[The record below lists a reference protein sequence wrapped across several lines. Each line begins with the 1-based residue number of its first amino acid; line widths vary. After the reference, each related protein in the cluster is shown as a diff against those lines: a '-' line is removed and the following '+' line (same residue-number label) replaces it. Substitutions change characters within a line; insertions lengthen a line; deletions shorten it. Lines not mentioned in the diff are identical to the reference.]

1 MKLDKIQKFGR
12 YLSNMV
18 QPNIAAFIAWGLIT
32 AFFIPTG
39 WFPNEKLNGLV
50 SPILTYLLPILIA
63 YSGGNMVYGHRGGVV
78 GAIMAAGVIVGS
90 NIPMFLGA
98 MITGP
103 LGAFLIKKLDGL
115 IVSKI
120 PTGFEM
126 LVNNFSAGI
135 LGMILAIIS
144 LFIIGPI
151 VEAISN
157 ALSSGVKVLVDLKLL
172 PLVSILVEPAKVFFL
187 NNAINHG
194 VFSPIGIQQVAE
206 TGKSIFFTIETN
218 PGPGLGVLLA
228 YTLFGK
234 GRSKATAPGA
244 AIIHFFGGIHE
255 IYFPYILMNPILIL
269 ALIAGGMSGVLTTLI
284 LNGGLIAVPA
294 PGSIIAILAVTPKGG
309 FLATILSIVIAAAV
323 TFLIASIFVKKSP
336 EEDLENAIEKSKANK
351 ITNTDDTEKED
362 KESKEDNDIK
372 ITEISFEDAVKKLE
386 IKKIV
391 VACDAGMGSS
401 AMGAAVLKRIAKER
415 GLENVAIL
423 NSAISNLDDSADIII
438 TQKSLTNLAKEKM
451 PNKIH
456 LSINNFMDKNFY
468 NEIVD
473 KIKENQK

>member
-18 QPNIAAFIAWGLIT
+18 QPNIGAFIAWGLIT

-39 WFPNEKLNGLV
+39 WFPNETLAKLV
-50 SPILTYLLPILIA
+50 SPMLTYLLPILIA

-78 GAIMAAGVIVGS
+78 GSIMAAGVIVGS

-103 LGAFLIKKLDGL
+103 LGAFLIKKLDE
-115 IVSKI
+115 IISPKI

-126 LVNNFSAGI
+126 LINNFSAGI

-144 LFIIGPI
+144 LYLIGPA
-151 VEAISN
+151 VEMISN
-157 ALSSGVKVLVDLKLL
+157 ALSNGVKILVDLKLL
-172 PLVSILVEPAKVFFL
+172 PLVSIIVEPAKVFFL

-194 VFSPIGIQQVAE
+194 VFSPIGIQQVTEA
-206 TGKSIFFTIETN
+206 GKSIFFTIETN

-228 YTLFGK
+228 YSIFGK
-234 GRSKATAPGA
+234 GNSKATAPGA

-255 IYFPYILMNPILIL
+255 IYFPYILMNPILII
-269 ALIAGGMSGVLTTLI
+269 ALIIGGMSGVLTTLI
-284 LNGGLIAVPA
+284 LKGGLIAVPA
-294 PGSIIAILAVTPKGG
+294 PGSIIAMLAVTPKGG
-309 FLATILSIVIAAAV
+309 FIATIGSVLISAII
-323 TFLIASIFVKKSP
+323 TFLLSSIFVKKSHS
-336 EEDLENAIEKSKANK
+336 EENLEEAIEKSKSNK
-351 ITNTDDTEKED
+351 SLNSNDTENKE
-362 KESKEDNDIK
+362 KNIISQINEMTLEEALKNNIK
-372 ITEISFEDAVKKLE
+372 IN
-386 IKKIV
+386 KIV

-401 AMGAAVLKRIAKER
+401 AMGATILKKLATEKGI
-415 GLENVAIL
+415 ENITIV

-438 TQKSLTNLAKEKM
+438 TQKSLTALAKEKM

-468 NEIVD
+468 KEVLD
-473 KIKENQK
+473 KIKESK

>member
-18 QPNIAAFIAWGLIT
+18 QPNIGAFIAWGLIT

-39 WFPNEKLNGLV
+39 WFPNEALAKLV
-50 SPILTYLLPILIA
+50 SPMLTYLLPILIA

-78 GAIMAAGVIVGS
+78 GSIMAAGVIVGS

-103 LGAFLIKKLDGL
+103 LGAFLIKKLDE
-115 IVSKI
+115 IISPKI

-126 LVNNFSAGI
+126 LINNFSAGI

-144 LFIIGPI
+144 LYLIGPA
-151 VEAISN
+151 VEMISN
-157 ALSSGVKVLVDLKLL
+157 ALSNGVKILVDLKLL
-172 PLVSILVEPAKVFFL
+172 PLVSIIVEPAKVFFL

-194 VFSPIGIQQVAE
+194 VFSPIGIQQVTEA
-206 TGKSIFFTIETN
+206 GKSIFFTIETN

-228 YTLFGK
+228 YSIFGK
-234 GRSKATAPGA
+234 GNSKATAPGA

-255 IYFPYILMNPILIL
+255 IYFPYILMNPILII
-269 ALIAGGMSGVLTTLI
+269 ALIIGGMSGVLTTLI
-284 LNGGLIAVPA
+284 LKGGLIAVPA
-294 PGSIIAILAVTPKGG
+294 PGSIIAMLAVTPKGS
-309 FLATILSIVIAAAV
+309 FIATIGSVLISAII
-323 TFLIASIFVKKSP
+323 TFLLSSIFVKKSHS
-336 EEDLENAIEKSKANK
+336 EENLEEAIEKSKSNK
-351 ITNTDDTEKED
+351 SLNSNDTKNKEKNIISQINEMTLEEAL
-362 KESKEDNDIK
+362 KNNIK
-372 ITEISFEDAVKKLE
+372 IN
-386 IKKIV
+386 KIV

-401 AMGAAVLKRIAKER
+401 AMGATILKKLATEKGI
-415 GLENVAIL
+415 ENITIV
-423 NSAISNLDDSADIII
+423 NSAISNLDNSADIII
-438 TQKSLTNLAKEKM
+438 TQKSLTALAKEKM

-468 NEIVD
+468 KEVLD
-473 KIKENQK
+473 KIKGE

>member
-18 QPNIAAFIAWGLIT
+18 QPNIGAFIAWGLIT

-39 WFPNEKLNGLV
+39 WFPNEALAKLV
-50 SPILTYLLPILIA
+50 SPMLTYLLPILIA

-78 GAIMAAGVIVGS
+78 GSIMAAGVIVGS

-103 LGAFLIKKLDGL
+103 LGAFLIKKLDE
-115 IVSKI
+115 IISPKI

-126 LVNNFSAGI
+126 LINNFSAGI

-144 LFIIGPI
+144 LYLIGPA
-151 VEAISN
+151 VGNISN
-157 ALSSGVKVLVDLKLL
+157 VLSGGVQKLVDLRLL
-172 PLVSILVEPAKVFFL
+172 PLVSIIVEPAKVFFL

-194 VFSPIGIQQVAE
+194 VFSPIGIQQVTEA
-206 TGKSIFFTIETN
+206 GKSIFFTIETN

-228 YTLFGK
+228 YSIFGK
-234 GRSKATAPGA
+234 GNSKATAPGA

-255 IYFPYILMNPILIL
+255 IYFPYILMNPILII
-269 ALIAGGMSGVLTTLI
+269 ALIIGGMSGVLTTLI
-284 LNGGLIAVPA
+284 LKGGLIAVPA
-294 PGSIIAILAVTPKGG
+294 PGSIIAMLAVTPKGG
-309 FLATILSIVIAAAV
+309 FIATIGSVLISAII
-323 TFLIASIFVKKSP
+323 TFLLSSIFVKKSHS
-336 EEDLENAIEKSKANK
+336 EENLEEAIEKSKSNK
-351 ITNTDDTEKED
+351 SLNSNDTENKE
-362 KESKEDNDIK
+362 KNIISQINEMTLEEALKNNIK
-372 ITEISFEDAVKKLE
+372 IN
-386 IKKIV
+386 KIV

-401 AMGAAVLKRIAKER
+401 AMGATILKKLATEKGI
-415 GLENVAIL
+415 ENITIV

-438 TQKSLTNLAKEKM
+438 TQKSLTALAKEKM

-468 NEIVD
+468 KEVLD
-473 KIKENQK
+473 KIKGE

>member
-1 MKLDKIQKFGR
+1 MKLDKVQKFGR

-18 QPNIAAFIAWGLIT
+18 QPNISAFIAWGLIT

-39 WFPNEKLNGLV
+39 WFPNETLNGLV

-78 GAIMAAGVIVGS
+78 GSIMAAGVIVGS

-103 LGAFLIKKLDGL
+103 LGAFLIKKVDEV
-115 IVSKI
+115 ITPKI

-144 LFIIGPI
+144 LFIIGPV
-151 VEAISN
+151 VEAISS
-157 ALSSGVKVLVDLKLL
+157 ALSSGVQVLVDLKLL
-172 PLVSILVEPAKVFFL
+172 PLVSILVEPAKVLFL

-194 VFSPIGIQQVAE
+194 VFSPIGIQQVSEA
-206 TGKSIFFTIETN
+206 GKSIFFTIETN

-269 ALIAGGMSGVLTTLI
+269 ALIVGGMSGVLTTLI
-284 LNGGLIAVPA
+284 LKGGLIAVPA
-294 PGSIIAILAVTPKGG
+294 PGSIIAMLAVTPKGG
-309 FLATILSIVIAAAV
+309 FVATISSVVVATVV
-323 TFLIASIFVKKSP
+323 TFLIASIFVKRAP
-336 EEDLENAIEKSKANK
+336 EEDLEDAIEKSKANK
-351 ITNTDDTEKED
+351 ITN
-362 KESKEDNDIK
+362 SDNSSSNNNANNAVEV
-372 ITEISFEDAVKKLE
+372 TEISFEDAIKKLE

-401 AMGAAVLKRIAKER
+401 AMGATVLKKIAKEK
-415 GLENVAIL
+415 GLDTITIV

-438 TQKSLTNLAKEKM
+438 TQKSLTNLAKTKM

-473 KIKENQK
+473 KIKENKK

>member
-18 QPNIAAFIAWGLIT
+18 QPNIGAFIAWGLIT

-39 WFPNEKLNGLV
+39 WFPNETLAKLV
-50 SPILTYLLPILIA
+50 SPMLTYLLPILIA

-78 GAIMAAGVIVGS
+78 GSIMAAGVIVGS

-103 LGAFLIKKLDGL
+103 LGAFLIKKLDE
-115 IVSKI
+115 IISPKI

-126 LVNNFSAGI
+126 LINNFSAGI

-144 LFIIGPI
+144 LYLIGPA
-151 VEAISN
+151 VEMISN
-157 ALSSGVKVLVDLKLL
+157 ALSNGVKILVDLKLL
-172 PLVSILVEPAKVFFL
+172 PLVSIIVEPAKVFFL

-194 VFSPIGIQQVAE
+194 VFSPIGIQQVTEA
-206 TGKSIFFTIETN
+206 GKSIFFTIETN

-228 YTLFGK
+228 YSIFGK
-234 GRSKATAPGA
+234 GNSKATAPGA

-255 IYFPYILMNPILIL
+255 IYFPYILMNPILII
-269 ALIAGGMSGVLTTLI
+269 ALIIGGMSGVLMTLI
-284 LNGGLIAVPA
+284 LKGGLIAVPA
-294 PGSIIAILAVTPKGG
+294 PGSIIAMLAVTPKGG
-309 FLATILSIVIAAAV
+309 FIATIGSVLISAII
-323 TFLIASIFVKKSP
+323 TFLLSSIFVKKSHS
-336 EEDLENAIEKSKANK
+336 EENLEEAIEKSKSNK
-351 ITNTDDTEKED
+351 SLNSNDTKNEEKNIISQINEMTLEEAL
-362 KESKEDNDIK
+362 KNNIK
-372 ITEISFEDAVKKLE
+372 IN
-386 IKKIV
+386 KIV

-401 AMGAAVLKRIAKER
+401 AMGATILKKLATEKGI
-415 GLENVAIL
+415 ENITIV

-438 TQKSLTNLAKEKM
+438 TQKSLTALAKEKM
-451 PNKIH
+451 PHKVH

-468 NEIVD
+468 NEVLE
-473 KIKENQK
+473 KIKENK

>member
-32 AFFIPTG
+32 ALFIPTG
-39 WFPNEKLNGLV
+39 WFPNETLNGLV
-50 SPILTYLLPILIA
+50 SPMLTYLLPILIA

-78 GAIMAAGVIVGS
+78 GSIMAAGVIVGS

-103 LGAFLIKKLDGL
+103 LGAFLIKKLDEL
-115 IVSKI
+115 ITPKI

-126 LVNNFSAGI
+126 LINNFSAGI

-144 LFIIGPI
+144 LFIIGPV
-151 VEAISN
+151 VETISN
-157 ALSSGVKVLVDLKLL
+157 ALSSGVQVLVDLKLL

-206 TGKSIFFTIETN
+206 SGKSIFFTIETN

-255 IYFPYILMNPILIL
+255 IYFPYILMNPVLIL
-269 ALIAGGMSGVLTTLI
+269 ALIVGGMSGVLTTLI
-284 LNGGLIAVPA
+284 LKGGLIAVPA
-294 PGSIIAILAVTPKGG
+294 PGSIIAMLAVTPKGG
-309 FLATILSIVIAAAV
+309 FLATISSVVVATVV
-323 TFLIASIFVKKSP
+323 TFLISSIFVKRAP
-336 EEDLENAIEKSKANK
+336 EEDLEEAIEKSKSNK
-351 ITNTDDTEKED
+351 TSGNISDKNNNTVEV
-362 KESKEDNDIK
+362 S
-372 ITEISFEDAVKKLE
+372 EISFEDAIKKVE

-401 AMGAAVLKRIAKER
+401 AMGATVLKKIAKEK
-415 GLENVAIL
+415 GLDSITIV

-468 NEIVD
+468 NEIAD
-473 KIKENQK
+473 KIKENKK

>member
-1 MKLDKIQKFGR
+1 MKLDKVQKFGR

-18 QPNIAAFIAWGLIT
+18 QPNISAFIAWGLIT

-39 WFPNEKLNGLV
+39 WFPNETLNGLV

-78 GAIMAAGVIVGS
+78 GSIMAAGVIVGS

-103 LGAFLIKKLDGL
+103 LGAFLIKKVDEV
-115 IVSKI
+115 ITPKI

-144 LFIIGPI
+144 LFIIGPV
-151 VEAISN
+151 VEAISS
-157 ALSSGVKVLVDLKLL
+157 ALSSGVQVLVDLKLL

-194 VFSPIGIQQVAE
+194 VFSPIGIQQVSEA
-206 TGKSIFFTIETN
+206 GKSIFFTIETN

-269 ALIAGGMSGVLTTLI
+269 ALIVGGMSGVLTTLI
-284 LNGGLIAVPA
+284 LKGGLIAVPA
-294 PGSIIAILAVTPKGG
+294 PGSIIAMLAVTPKGG
-309 FLATILSIVIAAAV
+309 FVATISSVVVATVV
-323 TFLIASIFVKKSP
+323 TFLIASIFVKRAP
-336 EEDLENAIEKSKANK
+336 EEDLEDAIEKSKSNK
-351 ITNTDDTEKED
+351 ITN
-362 KESKEDNDIK
+362 SDNSSSNNNANNAVEV
-372 ITEISFEDAVKKLE
+372 TEISFEDAIKKLE

-401 AMGAAVLKRIAKER
+401 AMGATVLKKIAKEK
-415 GLENVAIL
+415 GLDTITIV

-438 TQKSLTNLAKEKM
+438 TQKSLTNLAKTKM

-473 KIKENQK
+473 KIKENKK

>member
-18 QPNIAAFIAWGLIT
+18 QPNIGAFIAWGLIT

-39 WFPNEKLNGLV
+39 WFPNETLAKLV
-50 SPILTYLLPILIA
+50 SPMLTYLLPILIA

-78 GAIMAAGVIVGS
+78 GSIMAAGVIVGS

-103 LGAFLIKKLDGL
+103 LGAFLIKKLDE
-115 IVSKI
+115 IISPKI

-126 LVNNFSAGI
+126 LINNFSAGI

-144 LFIIGPI
+144 LYLIGPA
-151 VEAISN
+151 VEMISN
-157 ALSSGVKVLVDLKLL
+157 ALSNGVKILVDLKLL
-172 PLVSILVEPAKVFFL
+172 PLVSIIVEPAKVFFL

-194 VFSPIGIQQVAE
+194 VFSPIGIQQVTE
-206 TGKSIFFTIETN
+206 VGKSIFFTIETN

-228 YTLFGK
+228 YSIFGK
-234 GRSKATAPGA
+234 GNSKATAPGA

-255 IYFPYILMNPILIL
+255 IYFPYILMNPILII
-269 ALIAGGMSGVLTTLI
+269 ALIIGGMSGVLTTLI
-284 LNGGLIAVPA
+284 LKGGLIAVPA
-294 PGSIIAILAVTPKGG
+294 PGSIIAMLAVTPKGG
-309 FLATILSIVIAAAV
+309 FIATIGSVLISAII
-323 TFLIASIFVKKSP
+323 TFLLSSIFVKKSHS
-336 EEDLENAIEKSKANK
+336 EENLEEAIEKSKSNK
-351 ITNTDDTEKED
+351 SLNSNDTENKE
-362 KESKEDNDIK
+362 KNIISQINEMTLEEALKNNIK
-372 ITEISFEDAVKKLE
+372 IN
-386 IKKIV
+386 KIV

-401 AMGAAVLKRIAKER
+401 AMGATILKKLATEKGI
-415 GLENVAIL
+415 ENITIV

-438 TQKSLTNLAKEKM
+438 TQKSLTALAKEKM

-468 NEIVD
+468 NEVLD
-473 KIKENQK
+473 KIKESK

>member
-18 QPNIAAFIAWGLIT
+18 QPNIGAFIAWGLIT

-39 WFPNEKLNGLV
+39 WFPNETLAKLV
-50 SPILTYLLPILIA
+50 SPMLTYLLPILIA

-78 GAIMAAGVIVGS
+78 GSIMAAGVIVGS

-103 LGAFLIKKLDGL
+103 LGAFLINKLDK
-115 IVSKI
+115 IISPKI

-126 LVNNFSAGI
+126 LINNFSAGI

-144 LFIIGPI
+144 LYLIGPA
-151 VEAISN
+151 VEMISN
-157 ALSSGVKVLVDLKLL
+157 ALSNGVKILVDLKLL
-172 PLVSILVEPAKVFFL
+172 PLVSIIVEPAKVFFL

-194 VFSPIGIQQVAE
+194 VFSPIGIQQVTEA
-206 TGKSIFFTIETN
+206 GKSIFFTIETN

-228 YTLFGK
+228 YSIFGK
-234 GRSKATAPGA
+234 GNSKATAPGA

-255 IYFPYILMNPILIL
+255 IYFPYILMNPILII
-269 ALIAGGMSGVLTTLI
+269 ALIIGGMSGVLMTLI
-284 LNGGLIAVPA
+284 LKGGLIAVPA
-294 PGSIIAILAVTPKGG
+294 PGSIIAMLAVTPKGG
-309 FLATILSIVIAAAV
+309 FIATIGSVLISAII
-323 TFLIASIFVKKSP
+323 TFLLSSIFVKKSHS
-336 EEDLENAIEKSKANK
+336 EENLEEAIEKSKSNK
-351 ITNTDDTEKED
+351 SLNSNDTKNKEKNIISQINEMTLEEAL
-362 KESKEDNDIK
+362 KNNIK
-372 ITEISFEDAVKKLE
+372 IN
-386 IKKIV
+386 KIV

-401 AMGAAVLKRIAKER
+401 AMGATILKKLATEKGI
-415 GLENVAIL
+415 ENITIV
-423 NSAISNLDDSADIII
+423 NSAISNLDNSADIII
-438 TQKSLTNLAKEKM
+438 TQKSLTALAKEKM

-468 NEIVD
+468 KEVLD
-473 KIKENQK
+473 KIKGE

>member
-1 MKLDKIQKFGR
+1 MKLDKVQKFGR

-18 QPNIAAFIAWGLIT
+18 QPNISAFIAWGLIT

-39 WFPNEKLNGLV
+39 WFPNETLNGLV

-78 GAIMAAGVIVGS
+78 GSIMAAGVIVGS

-103 LGAFLIKKLDGL
+103 LGAFLIKKVDEV
-115 IVSKI
+115 INPKI

-144 LFIIGPI
+144 LFIIGPV
-151 VEAISN
+151 VEAISS
-157 ALSSGVKVLVDLKLL
+157 ALSSGVQVLVDLKLL

-194 VFSPIGIQQVAE
+194 VFSPIGIQQVSEA
-206 TGKSIFFTIETN
+206 GKSIFFTIETN

-269 ALIAGGMSGVLTTLI
+269 ALIVGGMSGVLTTLI
-284 LNGGLIAVPA
+284 LKGGLIAVPA
-294 PGSIIAILAVTPKGG
+294 PGSIIAMLAVTPKGG
-309 FLATILSIVIAAAV
+309 FVATISSVVVATVV
-323 TFLIASIFVKKSP
+323 TFLIASIFVKRAP
-336 EEDLENAIEKSKANK
+336 EEDLEDAIEKSKSNK
-351 ITNTDDTEKED
+351 ITN
-362 KESKEDNDIK
+362 SDNSSSNNNANNAVEV
-372 ITEISFEDAVKKLE
+372 TEISFEDAIKKLE

-401 AMGAAVLKRIAKER
+401 AMGATVLKKIAKEK
-415 GLENVAIL
+415 GLDTITIV

-438 TQKSLTNLAKEKM
+438 TQKSLTNLAKTKM
-451 PNKIH
+451 TNKIH

-473 KIKENQK
+473 KIKENKK

>member
-18 QPNIAAFIAWGLIT
+18 QPNIGAFIAWGLIT

-39 WFPNEKLNGLV
+39 WFPNEALAKLV
-50 SPILTYLLPILIA
+50 SPMLTYLLPILIA

-78 GAIMAAGVIVGS
+78 GSIMAAGVIVGS

-103 LGAFLIKKLDGL
+103 LGAFLIKKLDK
-115 IVSKI
+115 IISPKI
-120 PTGFEM
+120 PMGFEM
-126 LVNNFSAGI
+126 LINNFSAGI

-144 LFIIGPI
+144 LYLIGPA
-151 VEAISN
+151 VEMISN
-157 ALSSGVKVLVDLKLL
+157 ALSNGVKILVDLKLL
-172 PLVSILVEPAKVFFL
+172 PLVSIIVEPAKVFFL

-194 VFSPIGIQQVAE
+194 VFSPIGIQQVTEA
-206 TGKSIFFTIETN
+206 GKSIFFTIETN

-228 YTLFGK
+228 YSIFGK
-234 GRSKATAPGA
+234 GNSKATAPGA

-255 IYFPYILMNPILIL
+255 IYFPYILMNPILII
-269 ALIAGGMSGVLTTLI
+269 ALIIGGMSGVLTTLI
-284 LNGGLIAVPA
+284 LKGGLIAVPA
-294 PGSIIAILAVTPKGG
+294 PGSIIAMLAVTPKGG
-309 FLATILSIVIAAAV
+309 FIATIGSVLISAII
-323 TFLIASIFVKKSP
+323 TFLLSSIFVKKSHS
-336 EEDLENAIEKSKANK
+336 EENLEEAIEKSKSNK
-351 ITNTDDTEKED
+351 SLNSNDTENKE
-362 KESKEDNDIK
+362 KNIISQINEMTLEEALKNNIK
-372 ITEISFEDAVKKLE
+372 IN
-386 IKKIV
+386 KIV

-401 AMGAAVLKRIAKER
+401 AMGATILKKLATEKGI
-415 GLENVAIL
+415 ENITIV

-438 TQKSLTNLAKEKM
+438 TQKSLTALAKEKM

-468 NEIVD
+468 NEVLD
-473 KIKENQK
+473 KIKESK

>member
-1 MKLDKIQKFGR
+1 MKLDKVQKFGR

-18 QPNIAAFIAWGLIT
+18 QPNISAFIAWGLIT

-39 WFPNEKLNGLV
+39 WFPNETLNGLV

-78 GAIMAAGVIVGS
+78 GSIMAAGVIVGS

-103 LGAFLIKKLDGL
+103 LGAFLIKKVDKV
-115 IVSKI
+115 ITPKI

-144 LFIIGPI
+144 LFIIGPV
-151 VEAISN
+151 VEAISS
-157 ALSSGVKVLVDLKLL
+157 ALSSGVQVLVDLKLL

-194 VFSPIGIQQVAE
+194 VFSPIGIQQVSEA
-206 TGKSIFFTIETN
+206 GKSIFFTIETN

-269 ALIAGGMSGVLTTLI
+269 ALIVGGMSGVLTTLI
-284 LNGGLIAVPA
+284 LKGGLIAVPA
-294 PGSIIAILAVTPKGG
+294 PGSIIAMLAVTPKGG
-309 FLATILSIVIAAAV
+309 FVATISSVVVATVV
-323 TFLIASIFVKKSP
+323 TFLIASIFVKRAP
-336 EEDLENAIEKSKANK
+336 EEDLEDAIEKSKSNK
-351 ITNTDDTEKED
+351 ITN
-362 KESKEDNDIK
+362 SDNSSSNNNANNAVEV
-372 ITEISFEDAVKKLE
+372 TEISFEDAIKKLE

-401 AMGAAVLKRIAKER
+401 AMGATVLKKIAKEK
-415 GLENVAIL
+415 GLDTITIV

-438 TQKSLTNLAKEKM
+438 TQKSLTDLAKAKM

-473 KIKENQK
+473 KIKENKK

>member
-18 QPNIAAFIAWGLIT
+18 QPNIGAFIAWGLIT

-39 WFPNEKLNGLV
+39 WFPNETLAKLV
-50 SPILTYLLPILIA
+50 SPMLTYLLPILIA

-78 GAIMAAGVIVGS
+78 GSIMAAGVIVGS

-103 LGAFLIKKLDGL
+103 LGAFLIKKLDE
-115 IVSKI
+115 IISPKI

-126 LVNNFSAGI
+126 LINNFSAGI

-144 LFIIGPI
+144 LYLIGPA
-151 VEAISN
+151 VEMISN
-157 ALSSGVKVLVDLKLL
+157 ALSNGVKILVDLKLL
-172 PLVSILVEPAKVFFL
+172 PLVSIIVEPAKVFFL

-194 VFSPIGIQQVAE
+194 VFSPIGIQQVTEA
-206 TGKSIFFTIETN
+206 GKSIFFTIETN

-228 YTLFGK
+228 YSIFGK
-234 GRSKATAPGA
+234 GNSKATAPGA

-255 IYFPYILMNPILIL
+255 IYFPYILMNPILII
-269 ALIAGGMSGVLTTLI
+269 ALIIGGMSGVLTTLI
-284 LNGGLIAVPA
+284 LKGGLIAVPA
-294 PGSIIAILAVTPKGG
+294 PGSIIAMLAVTPKGG
-309 FLATILSIVIAAAV
+309 FIATIGSVLISAII
-323 TFLIASIFVKKSP
+323 TFLLSSIFVKKSHS
-336 EEDLENAIEKSKANK
+336 EENLEEAIEKIKSNK
-351 ITNTDDTEKED
+351 SLNSNDTENKE
-362 KESKEDNDIK
+362 KNIISQINEMTLEEALKNNIK
-372 ITEISFEDAVKKLE
+372 IN
-386 IKKIV
+386 KIV

-401 AMGAAVLKRIAKER
+401 AMGATILKKLATEKGI
-415 GLENVAIL
+415 ENITIV

-438 TQKSLTNLAKEKM
+438 TQKSLTALAKEKM

-468 NEIVD
+468 KEVLD
-473 KIKENQK
+473 KIKGE

>member
-1 MKLDKIQKFGR
+1 MNLDKIQKFGR

-18 QPNIAAFIAWGLIT
+18 QPNIGAFIAWGLIT

-39 WFPNEKLNGLV
+39 WFPNETLAKLV

-78 GAIMAAGVIVGS
+78 GSIMAAGVIVGS

-103 LGAFLIKKLDGL
+103 LGAFLIKKLDE
-115 IVSKI
+115 IISPKI

-126 LVNNFSAGI
+126 LINNFSAGI

-144 LFIIGPI
+144 LYLIGPA
-151 VEAISN
+151 VEMISN
-157 ALSSGVKVLVDLKLL
+157 ALSNGVKILVDLKLL
-172 PLVSILVEPAKVFFL
+172 PLVSIIVEPAKVFFL

-194 VFSPIGIQQVAE
+194 VFSPIGIQQVTEA
-206 TGKSIFFTIETN
+206 GKSIFFTIETN

-228 YTLFGK
+228 YSIFGK
-234 GRSKATAPGA
+234 GNSKATAPGA

-255 IYFPYILMNPILIL
+255 IYFPYILMNPVLII
-269 ALIAGGMSGVLTTLI
+269 ALIIGGMSGVLTTLI
-284 LNGGLIAVPA
+284 LKGGLIAVPA
-294 PGSIIAILAVTPKGG
+294 PGSIIAMLAVTPKGG
-309 FLATILSIVIAAAV
+309 FIATIGSVLISAII
-323 TFLIASIFVKKSP
+323 TFLLSSIFVKKSHS
-336 EEDLENAIEKSKANK
+336 EENLEEAIEKSKSNK
-351 ITNTDDTEKED
+351 SLNSNDTKNEEKNIISQINEMTLEEAL
-362 KESKEDNDIK
+362 KNNIK
-372 ITEISFEDAVKKLE
+372 IN
-386 IKKIV
+386 KIV

-401 AMGAAVLKRIAKER
+401 AMGATILKKLATEKGI
-415 GLENVAIL
+415 ENITIV

-438 TQKSLTNLAKEKM
+438 TQKSLTALAKEKM

-468 NEIVD
+468 KEVLD
-473 KIKENQK
+473 KIKGE

>member
-18 QPNIAAFIAWGLIT
+18 QPNIGAFIAWGLIT

-39 WFPNEKLNGLV
+39 WFPNETLAKLV
-50 SPILTYLLPILIA
+50 SPMLTYLLPILIA

-78 GAIMAAGVIVGS
+78 GSIMAAGVIVGS

-103 LGAFLIKKLDGL
+103 LGAFLIKKLDEIIGP
-115 IVSKI
+115 KI

-126 LVNNFSAGI
+126 LINNFSAGI

-144 LFIIGPI
+144 LYLIGPA
-151 VEAISN
+151 VEMISN
-157 ALSSGVKVLVDLKLL
+157 ALSNGVKILVDLKLL
-172 PLVSILVEPAKVFFL
+172 PLVSIIVEPAKVFFL

-194 VFSPIGIQQVAE
+194 VFSPIGIQQVTEA
-206 TGKSIFFTIETN
+206 GKSIFFTIETN

-228 YTLFGK
+228 YSIFGK
-234 GRSKATAPGA
+234 GNSKATAPGA

-255 IYFPYILMNPILIL
+255 IYFPYILMNPILII
-269 ALIAGGMSGVLTTLI
+269 ALIIGGMSGVLTTLI
-284 LNGGLIAVPA
+284 LKGGLIAVPA
-294 PGSIIAILAVTPKGG
+294 PGSIIAMLAVTPKGG
-309 FLATILSIVIAAAV
+309 FIATIGSVLISAII
-323 TFLIASIFVKKSP
+323 TFLLSSIFVKKSHS
-336 EEDLENAIEKSKANK
+336 EENLEEAIEKSKSNK
-351 ITNTDDTEKED
+351 SLNSNYTKNKEKNIISQINEMTLEEAL
-362 KESKEDNDIK
+362 KNNIK
-372 ITEISFEDAVKKLE
+372 IN
-386 IKKIV
+386 KIV

-401 AMGAAVLKRIAKER
+401 AMGATILKKLATEKGI
-415 GLENVAIL
+415 ENITIV

-438 TQKSLTNLAKEKM
+438 TQKSLTALAKEKM

-468 NEIVD
+468 KEVLD
-473 KIKENQK
+473 KIKESK

>member
-12 YLSNMV
+12 YLSNM
-18 QPNIAAFIAWGLIT
+18 GLIT

-39 WFPNEKLNGLV
+39 WFPNETLNGLV
-50 SPILTYLLPILIA
+50 SPMLRYLLPILIA

-78 GAIMAAGVIVGS
+78 GCIMASGVIVGS
-90 NIPMFLGA
+90 SIPMFLGA

-103 LGAFLIKKLDGL
+103 LGAFLIKKIDSV
-115 IVSKI
+115 ITSKI
-120 PTGFEM
+120 PIGFEM

-135 LGMILAIIS
+135 LGMILSIIS
-144 LFIIGPI
+144 LYIIGPI
-151 VEAISN
+151 VETISN
-157 ALSSGVKVLVDLKLL
+157 ALSYCVKELVDLKLL

-194 VFSPIGIQQVAE
+194 IFSPIGVQQVSE
-206 TGKSIFFTIETN
+206 TGKSIFFMIETN

-228 YTLFGK
+228 YTFFGK
-234 GRSKATAPGA
+234 GRSKTTAPGA

-269 ALIAGGMSGVLTTLI
+269 ALILGGMSGILTSLI
-284 LNGGLIAVPA
+284 LKGGLIAVPA
-294 PGSIIAILAVTPKGG
+294 PGSIIAMFAVTPKGC
-309 FLATILSIVIAAAV
+309 FIATISSVLISSVI
-323 TFLIASIFVKKSP
+323 TFLFSSLLIKISSNSN
-336 EEDLENAIEKSKANK
+336 EEDLQEAIEKTKFNK
-351 ITNTDDTEKED
+351 TKIVNNKKE
-362 KESKEDNDIK
+362 EIQNDSSL
-372 ITEISFEDAVKKLE
+372 ISDLNFEDAIKNMD

-401 AMGAAVLKRIAKER
+401 AMGSTILRKIAKEK
-415 GLENVAIL
+415 GLDNIIII

-438 TQKSLTNLAKEKM
+438 TQKLLTNLAKEKI

-456 LSINNFMDKNFY
+456 LSINNFMDKSFY
-468 NEIVD
+468 NKIID
-473 KIKENQK
+473 KIKDTK

>member
-18 QPNIAAFIAWGLIT
+18 QPNIGAFIAWGLIT

-39 WFPNEKLNGLV
+39 WFPNETLAKLV
-50 SPILTYLLPILIA
+50 SPMLTYLLPILIA

-78 GAIMAAGVIVGS
+78 GSIMAAGVIVGS

-103 LGAFLIKKLDGL
+103 LGAFLIKKLDK
-115 IVSKI
+115 IISPKI

-126 LVNNFSAGI
+126 LINNFSAGI

-144 LFIIGPI
+144 LYLIGPA
-151 VEAISN
+151 VETLSN
-157 ALSSGVKVLVDLKLL
+157 ALSNGVQKLVDLRLL
-172 PLVSILVEPAKVFFL
+172 PLVSIIVEPAKVFFL

-194 VFSPIGIQQVAE
+194 VFSPIGIQQVTEA
-206 TGKSIFFTIETN
+206 GKSIFFTIETN

-228 YTLFGK
+228 YSIFGK
-234 GRSKATAPGA
+234 GGSKATAPGA

-255 IYFPYILMNPILIL
+255 IYFPYILMNPILII
-269 ALIAGGMSGVLTTLI
+269 ALIIGGMSGVLTTLI
-284 LNGGLIAVPA
+284 LKGGLIAVPA
-294 PGSIIAILAVTPKGG
+294 PGSIIAMIAVTPKGG
-309 FLATILSIVIAAAV
+309 FVATIGSVLVATVI
-323 TFLIASIFVKKSP
+323 TFLLSSIFVRKSNG
-336 EEDLENAIEKSKANK
+336 EENLEEAIQKSKLNK
-351 ITNTDDTEKED
+351 NLDSKNTKD
-362 KESKEDNDIK
+362 KENNQNEMTLEEALKNNTK
-372 ITEISFEDAVKKLE
+372 IN
-386 IKKIV
+386 KIV

-401 AMGAAVLKRIAKER
+401 AMGATMLKKLANEKGI
-415 GLENVAIL
+415 ENITIV
-423 NSAISNLDDSADIII
+423 NSAISNLDDTADIII
-438 TQKSLTNLAKEKM
+438 TQKSLTILAKEKI

-468 NEIVD
+468 NDILD
-473 KIKENQK
+473 KIKGE

>member
-18 QPNIAAFIAWGLIT
+18 QPNIGAFIAWGLIT

-39 WFPNEKLNGLV
+39 WFPNETLAKLV
-50 SPILTYLLPILIA
+50 SPMLTYLLPILIA

-78 GAIMAAGVIVGS
+78 GSIMAAGVIVGS

-103 LGAFLIKKLDGL
+103 LGAFLIKKLDE
-115 IVSKI
+115 IISPKI

-126 LVNNFSAGI
+126 LINNFSAGI

-144 LFIIGPI
+144 LYLIGPA
-151 VEAISN
+151 VENISN
-157 ALSSGVKVLVDLKLL
+157 VLSGGVQKLVDLRLL
-172 PLVSILVEPAKVFFL
+172 PLVSIIVEPAKVFFL

-194 VFSPIGIQQVAE
+194 VFSPIGIQQVTEA
-206 TGKSIFFTIETN
+206 GKSIFFTIETN

-228 YTLFGK
+228 YSIFGK
-234 GRSKATAPGA
+234 GNSKATAPGA

-255 IYFPYILMNPILIL
+255 IYFPYILMNPILIV
-269 ALIAGGMSGVLTTLI
+269 ALIIGGMSGILTTLI
-284 LNGGLIAVPA
+284 LNGGLTAVPS
-294 PGSIIAILAVTPKGG
+294 PGSIIAMLAVTPKGG
-309 FLATILSIVIAAAV
+309 FIATIGSVLISAII
-323 TFLIASIFVKKSP
+323 TFLLSSIFVKKSHS
-336 EEDLENAIEKSKANK
+336 EENLEEAIEKSKSNK
-351 ITNTDDTEKED
+351 SLNSNNTENKEKNIISQINEMTLEEAL
-362 KESKEDNDIK
+362 KNNIK
-372 ITEISFEDAVKKLE
+372 IN
-386 IKKIV
+386 KIV

-401 AMGAAVLKRIAKER
+401 AMGSTILKKLATEKGI
-415 GLENVAIL
+415 ENITIV

-438 TQKSLTNLAKEKM
+438 TQKSLTALAKEKM

-468 NEIVD
+468 KEVLD
-473 KIKENQK
+473 KIKGE

>member
-18 QPNIAAFIAWGLIT
+18 QPNIGAFIAWGLIT

-39 WFPNEKLNGLV
+39 WFPNETLAKLV
-50 SPILTYLLPILIA
+50 SPMLTYLLPILIA

-78 GAIMAAGVIVGS
+78 GSIMAAGVIVGS

-103 LGAFLIKKLDGL
+103 LGAFLIKKLDE
-115 IVSKI
+115 IISPKI

-126 LVNNFSAGI
+126 LINNFSAGI

-144 LFIIGPI
+144 LYLIGPA
-151 VEAISN
+151 VEMISN
-157 ALSSGVKVLVDLKLL
+157 ALSNGVKILVDLKLL
-172 PLVSILVEPAKVFFL
+172 PLVSIIVEPAKVFFL

-194 VFSPIGIQQVAE
+194 VFSPIGIQQVTE
-206 TGKSIFFTIETN
+206 SGKSIFFTIETN

-228 YTLFGK
+228 YSMFGK
-234 GRSKATAPGA
+234 GDSKATAPGA
-244 AIIHFFGGIHE
+244 AIIHLFGGIHE
-255 IYFPYILMNPILIL
+255 IYFPYILMNPILII
-269 ALIAGGMSGVLTTLI
+269 ALIIGGMSGVLTTLI
-284 LNGGLIAVPA
+284 LKGGLIAVPA
-294 PGSIIAILAVTPKGG
+294 PGSIIAMLAVTPKGG
-309 FLATILSIVIAAAV
+309 FIATIGSVLISAIV
-323 TFLIASIFVKKSP
+323 TFLLASIFVRKSKAEGNL
-336 EEDLENAIEKSKANK
+336 EEAIEKSKSNK
-351 ITNTDDTEKED
+351 SLNSNNTKNKEKNIISQINEMTLEEAL
-362 KESKEDNDIK
+362 KNNIK
-372 ITEISFEDAVKKLE
+372 IN
-386 IKKIV
+386 KIV

-401 AMGAAVLKRIAKER
+401 AMGATILKKLATEKGI
-415 GLENVAIL
+415 ENITIV

-438 TQKSLTNLAKEKM
+438 TQKSLTALAKEKM

-468 NEIVD
+468 NEVLD
-473 KIKENQK
+473 KIKGE

>member
-1 MKLDKIQKFGR
+1 MKLDKVQKFGR

-18 QPNIAAFIAWGLIT
+18 QPNISAFIAWGLIT

-39 WFPNEKLNGLV
+39 WFPNETLNGLV

-78 GAIMAAGVIVGS
+78 GSIMAAGVIVGS

-103 LGAFLIKKLDGL
+103 LGAFLIKKVDEV
-115 IVSKI
+115 INPKI

-144 LFIIGPI
+144 LFIIGPV
-151 VEAISN
+151 VEAISS
-157 ALSSGVKVLVDLKLL
+157 ALSSGVQVLVDLKLL

-194 VFSPIGIQQVAE
+194 VFSPIGIQQVSE

-269 ALIAGGMSGVLTTLI
+269 ALIVGGMSGVLTTLI
-284 LNGGLIAVPA
+284 LKGGLIAVPA
-294 PGSIIAILAVTPKGG
+294 PGSIIAMLAVTPKGG
-309 FLATILSIVIAAAV
+309 FVATISSVVVATVV
-323 TFLIASIFVKKSP
+323 TFLIASIFVKRAP
-336 EEDLENAIEKSKANK
+336 EEDLEDAIEKSKSNK
-351 ITNTDDTEKED
+351 ITN
-362 KESKEDNDIK
+362 SDNSSSNNNANNAVEV
-372 ITEISFEDAVKKLE
+372 TEISFEDAIKKLE

-401 AMGAAVLKRIAKER
+401 AMGATVLKKIAKEK
-415 GLENVAIL
+415 GLDTITIV

-438 TQKSLTNLAKEKM
+438 TQKSLTDLAKAKM

-473 KIKENQK
+473 KIKENKK

>member
-18 QPNIAAFIAWGLIT
+18 QPNIGAFIAWGLIT

-39 WFPNEKLNGLV
+39 WFPNETLAKLV
-50 SPILTYLLPILIA
+50 SPMLTYLLPILIA

-78 GAIMAAGVIVGS
+78 GSIMAAGVIVGS

-103 LGAFLIKKLDGL
+103 FGAFLIKKLDE
-115 IVSKI
+115 IISPKI

-126 LVNNFSAGI
+126 LINNFSAGI

-144 LFIIGPI
+144 LYLIGPA
-151 VEAISN
+151 VEMISN
-157 ALSSGVKVLVDLKLL
+157 ALSNGVKILVDLKLL
-172 PLVSILVEPAKVFFL
+172 PLVSIIVEPAKVFFL

-194 VFSPIGIQQVAE
+194 VFSPIGIQQVTEA
-206 TGKSIFFTIETN
+206 GKSIFFTIETN

-228 YTLFGK
+228 YSIFGK
-234 GRSKATAPGA
+234 GNSKATAPGA

-255 IYFPYILMNPILIL
+255 IYFPYILMNPILII
-269 ALIAGGMSGVLTTLI
+269 ALIIGGMSGVLTTLI
-284 LNGGLIAVPA
+284 LKGGLIAVPA
-294 PGSIIAILAVTPKGG
+294 PGSIIAMLAVTPKGS
-309 FLATILSIVIAAAV
+309 FIATIGSVLISAII
-323 TFLIASIFVKKSP
+323 TFLLSSIFVKKSHS
-336 EEDLENAIEKSKANK
+336 EENLEEAIEKSKSNK
-351 ITNTDDTEKED
+351 SLNSNDTKNKEKNIISQINEMTLEEAL
-362 KESKEDNDIK
+362 KNNIK
-372 ITEISFEDAVKKLE
+372 IN
-386 IKKIV
+386 KIV

-401 AMGAAVLKRIAKER
+401 AMGATILKKLATEKGI
-415 GLENVAIL
+415 ENITIV
-423 NSAISNLDDSADIII
+423 NSAISNLDNSADIII
-438 TQKSLTNLAKEKM
+438 TQKSLTALAKEKM

-468 NEIVD
+468 KEVLD
-473 KIKENQK
+473 KIKGE

>member
-18 QPNIAAFIAWGLIT
+18 QPNIGAFIAWGLIT

-39 WFPNEKLNGLV
+39 WFPNEALAKLV
-50 SPILTYLLPILIA
+50 SPMLTYLLPILIA

-78 GAIMAAGVIVGS
+78 GSIMAAGVIVGS

-103 LGAFLIKKLDGL
+103 LGAFLIKKLDK
-115 IVSKI
+115 IISPKI
-120 PTGFEM
+120 PMGFEM
-126 LVNNFSAGI
+126 LINNFSAGI

-144 LFIIGPI
+144 LYLIGPA
-151 VEAISN
+151 VEMISN
-157 ALSSGVKVLVDLKLL
+157 ALSNGVKILVDLKLL
-172 PLVSILVEPAKVFFL
+172 PLVSIIVEPAKVFFL

-194 VFSPIGIQQVAE
+194 VFSPIGIQQVTEA
-206 TGKSIFFTIETN
+206 GKSIFFTIETN

-228 YTLFGK
+228 YSIFGK
-234 GRSKATAPGA
+234 GNSKATAPGA

-255 IYFPYILMNPILIL
+255 IYFPYILMNPILII
-269 ALIAGGMSGVLTTLI
+269 ALIIGGMSGVLTTLI
-284 LNGGLIAVPA
+284 LKGGLIAVPA
-294 PGSIIAILAVTPKGG
+294 PGSIIAMLAVTPKGG
-309 FLATILSIVIAAAV
+309 FIATIGSVLISAII
-323 TFLIASIFVKKSP
+323 TFLLSSIFVKKSHS
-336 EEDLENAIEKSKANK
+336 EENLEEAIEKSKSNK
-351 ITNTDDTEKED
+351 SLNSDDTKNKEKNIISQINEMTLEEAL
-362 KESKEDNDIK
+362 KNNIK
-372 ITEISFEDAVKKLE
+372 IN
-386 IKKIV
+386 KIV

-401 AMGAAVLKRIAKER
+401 AMGATILKKLATEKGIK
-415 GLENVAIL
+415 NITIV

-438 TQKSLTNLAKEKM
+438 TQKSLTALAKEKM

-468 NEIVD
+468 NEVLD
-473 KIKENQK
+473 KIKESK

>member
-18 QPNIAAFIAWGLIT
+18 QPNIGAFIAWGLIT
-32 AFFIPTG
+32 AFFIQTG
-39 WFPNEKLNGLV
+39 WFPNETLAKLVN
-50 SPILTYLLPILIA
+50 PMLTYLLPILIA

-78 GAIMAAGVIVGS
+78 GCIMAAGVIVGS

-103 LGAFLIKKLDGL
+103 LGAFLIKKLDQIIGP
-115 IVSKI
+115 KI

-126 LVNNFSAGI
+126 LINNFSAGI

-144 LFIIGPI
+144 LYLIGPA
-151 VEAISN
+151 VETVSN
-157 ALSSGVKVLVDLKLL
+157 ALSKGVQTLVDLRLL
-172 PLVSILVEPAKVFFL
+172 PLVSIIVEPAKVFFL

-194 VFSPIGIQQVAE
+194 VFSPIGIQQVTEA
-206 TGKSIFFTIETN
+206 GKSIFFTIETN

-228 YTLFGK
+228 YSIFGK
-234 GRSKATAPGA
+234 GGSKATAPGA

-255 IYFPYILMNPILIL
+255 IYFPYILMNPILII
-269 ALIAGGMSGVLTTLI
+269 ALIIGGMSGVLTTLI

-294 PGSIIAILAVTPKGG
+294 PGSIIAMLAVTPKGG
-309 FLATILSIVIAAAV
+309 FVATLGSVLVAAIV
-323 TFLIASIFVKKSP
+323 TFLLSSIFVKNSHS
-336 EEDLENAIEKSKANK
+336 EDNLEDAIEKSKSNK
-351 ITNTDDTEKED
+351 NLDNAQKNKSDVNETN
-362 KESKEDNDIK
+362 
-372 ITEISFEDAVKKLE
+372 FEEAVKKIK

-401 AMGAAVLKRIAKER
+401 AMGSTMLKRIAKEK
-415 GLENVAIL
+415 GVEDIIIV
-423 NSAISNLDDSADIII
+423 NSAISNLDDTADIII
-438 TQKSLTNLAKEKM
+438 TQKSLTDLAKQKM

-456 LSINNFMDKNFY
+456 LSINNFMDKKFY
-468 NEIVD
+468 NDILD
-473 KIKENQK
+473 KIKENKNND

>member
-18 QPNIAAFIAWGLIT
+18 QPNIGAFIAWGLIT

-39 WFPNEKLNGLV
+39 WFPNETLAKLV
-50 SPILTYLLPILIA
+50 SPMLTYLLPFLIA

-78 GAIMAAGVIVGS
+78 GSIMAAGVIVGS
-90 NIPMFLGA
+90 SIPMFLGA

-103 LGAFLIKKLDGL
+103 LGAFLIKKLDE
-115 IVSKI
+115 IISPKI

-126 LVNNFSAGI
+126 LINNFSAGI

-144 LFIIGPI
+144 LYLIGPA
-151 VEAISN
+151 VETLSN
-157 ALSSGVKVLVDLKLL
+157 ALSNGVQKLVDLRLL
-172 PLVSILVEPAKVFFL
+172 PLVSIIVEPAKVFFL

-194 VFSPIGIQQVAE
+194 VLSPIGIQQVTEA
-206 TGKSIFFTIETN
+206 GKSIFFTIETN

-228 YTLFGK
+228 YSIFGK
-234 GRSKATAPGA
+234 GGSKATAPGA

-255 IYFPYILMNPILIL
+255 IYFPYILMKPILII

-284 LNGGLIAVPA
+284 LKGGLIAVPA
-294 PGSIIAILAVTPKGG
+294 PGSIIAMLAVTPKGG
-309 FLATILSIVIAAAV
+309 FVSTLSSVFIATII
-323 TFLIASIFVKKSP
+323 TFLLSSIFVRKSSG
-336 EEDLENAIEKSKANK
+336 EENLEEAIQKSKLNK
-351 ITNTDDTEKED
+351 NLNSENTENKKINQNEMTFEEALK
-362 KESKEDNDIK
+362 NNIK
-372 ITEISFEDAVKKLE
+372 

-401 AMGAAVLKRIAKER
+401 AMGATMLKKLANEKGI
-415 GLENVAIL
+415 ENITIV
-423 NSAISNLDDSADIII
+423 NSAISNLDDTADLII
-438 TQKSLTNLAKEKM
+438 TQKSLTDLAKEKM

-468 NEIVD
+468 NDILD
-473 KIKENQK
+473 KIKGV

>member
-1 MKLDKIQKFGR
+1 MKLDKVQKFGR

-18 QPNIAAFIAWGLIT
+18 QPNISAFIAWGLIT

-39 WFPNEKLNGLV
+39 WFPNETLNGLV

-78 GAIMAAGVIVGS
+78 GSIMAAGVIVGS

-103 LGAFLIKKLDGL
+103 LGAFLIKKVDEV
-115 IVSKI
+115 ITPKI

-144 LFIIGPI
+144 LFIIGPV
-151 VEAISN
+151 VEAISS
-157 ALSSGVKVLVDLKLL
+157 ALSSGVQVLVDLKLL

-194 VFSPIGIQQVAE
+194 VFSPIGIQQVSEA
-206 TGKSIFFTIETN
+206 GKSIFFTIETN

-269 ALIAGGMSGVLTTLI
+269 ALIVGGMSGVLTTLI
-284 LNGGLIAVPA
+284 LKGGLIAVPA
-294 PGSIIAILAVTPKGG
+294 PGSIIAMLAVTPKGG
-309 FLATILSIVIAAAV
+309 FVATISSVVVATVV
-323 TFLIASIFVKKSP
+323 TFLIASIFVKRAP
-336 EEDLENAIEKSKANK
+336 EEDLEDAIEKSKSNK
-351 ITNTDDTEKED
+351 ITN
-362 KESKEDNDIK
+362 SDNSSSNNNANNAVEV
-372 ITEISFEDAVKKLE
+372 TEISFEDAIKKLE

-401 AMGAAVLKRIAKER
+401 AMGATVLKKIAKEK
-415 GLENVAIL
+415 GLDTITIV

-438 TQKSLTNLAKEKM
+438 TQKSLTDLAKAKM

-473 KIKENQK
+473 KIKENKK

>member
-18 QPNIAAFIAWGLIT
+18 QPNISAFIAWGLIT

-39 WFPNEKLNGLV
+39 WFPNETLNGLV

-78 GAIMAAGVIVGS
+78 GSIMAAGVIVGS

-103 LGAFLIKKLDGL
+103 LGAFLIKKLDKV
-115 IVSKI
+115 ITPKI

-144 LFIIGPI
+144 LFIIGPV
-151 VEAISN
+151 VEAISS
-157 ALSSGVKVLVDLKLL
+157 ALSSGVQVLVDLKLL

-206 TGKSIFFTIETN
+206 AGKSIFFTIETN

-269 ALIAGGMSGVLTTLI
+269 ALIVGGMSGVLTTLI
-284 LNGGLIAVPA
+284 LKGGLIAVPA
-294 PGSIIAILAVTPKGG
+294 PGSIIAMLAVTPKGG
-309 FLATILSIVIAAAV
+309 FLATISSVVIATVV
-323 TFLIASIFVKKSP
+323 TFLIASIFVKRAP
-336 EEDLENAIEKSKANK
+336 EEDLEEAIEKSKANK
-351 ITNTDDTEKED
+351 DNASDNVSSNNNTME
-362 KESKEDNDIK
+362 
-372 ITEISFEDAVKKLE
+372 ITEINFEDAIKKLE

-401 AMGAAVLKRIAKER
+401 AMGATVLKKIAKEK
-415 GLENVAIL
+415 GLDNITII
-423 NSAISNLDDSADIII
+423 NSAISNLDESADIII
-438 TQKSLTNLAKEKM
+438 TQKSLTSLAKAKI

-473 KIKENQK
+473 KIKESKN

>member
-18 QPNIAAFIAWGLIT
+18 QPNIGAFIAWGLIT

-39 WFPNEKLNGLV
+39 WFPNETLAKLV
-50 SPILTYLLPILIA
+50 SPMLTYLLPILIA

-78 GAIMAAGVIVGS
+78 GSIMAAGVIVGS

-103 LGAFLIKKLDGL
+103 LGAFLIKKLDE
-115 IVSKI
+115 IISPKI

-126 LVNNFSAGI
+126 LINNFSAGI

-144 LFIIGPI
+144 LYLIGPA
-151 VEAISN
+151 VEMISN
-157 ALSSGVKVLVDLKLL
+157 ALSNGVKILVDLKLL
-172 PLVSILVEPAKVFFL
+172 PLVSIIVEPAKVFFL

-194 VFSPIGIQQVAE
+194 VFSPIGIQQVTEA
-206 TGKSIFFTIETN
+206 GKSIFFTIETN

-228 YTLFGK
+228 YSIFGK
-234 GRSKATAPGA
+234 GNSKATAPGA

-255 IYFPYILMNPILIL
+255 IYFPYILMNPVLII
-269 ALIAGGMSGVLTTLI
+269 ALIIGGMSGVLTTLI
-284 LNGGLIAVPA
+284 LKGGLIAVPA
-294 PGSIIAILAVTPKGG
+294 PGSIIAMLAVTPKGG
-309 FLATILSIVIAAAV
+309 FIATIGSVLISAII
-323 TFLIASIFVKKSP
+323 TFLLSSIFVKKSHS
-336 EEDLENAIEKSKANK
+336 EENLEEAIEKSKSNK
-351 ITNTDDTEKED
+351 SLNSNDTENKE
-362 KESKEDNDIK
+362 KNIISQINEMTLEEALKNNIK
-372 ITEISFEDAVKKLE
+372 IN
-386 IKKIV
+386 KIV

-401 AMGAAVLKRIAKER
+401 AMGATILKKLATEKGI
-415 GLENVAIL
+415 ENITIV

-438 TQKSLTNLAKEKM
+438 TQKSLTALAKEKM

-468 NEIVD
+468 NEVLD
-473 KIKENQK
+473 KIKESK

>member
-18 QPNIAAFIAWGLIT
+18 QPNIGAFIAWGLIT

-39 WFPNEKLNGLV
+39 WFPNETLAKLV
-50 SPILTYLLPILIA
+50 SPMLTYLLPILIA

-78 GAIMAAGVIVGS
+78 GSIMAAGVIVGS

-103 LGAFLIKKLDGL
+103 LGAFLIKKLDE
-115 IVSKI
+115 IISPKI

-126 LVNNFSAGI
+126 LINNFSAGI

-144 LFIIGPI
+144 LYLIGPA
-151 VEAISN
+151 VEMISN
-157 ALSSGVKVLVDLKLL
+157 ALSNGVKILVDLKLL
-172 PLVSILVEPAKVFFL
+172 PLVSIIVEPAKVFFL

-194 VFSPIGIQQVAE
+194 VFSPIGIQQVTEA
-206 TGKSIFFTIETN
+206 GKSIFFTIETN

-228 YTLFGK
+228 YSIFGK
-234 GRSKATAPGA
+234 GNSKATAPGA

-255 IYFPYILMNPILIL
+255 IYFPYILMNPILII
-269 ALIAGGMSGVLTTLI
+269 ALIIGGMSGVLTTLI
-284 LNGGLIAVPA
+284 LKGGLIAVPA
-294 PGSIIAILAVTPKGG
+294 PGSIIAMLAVTPKGG
-309 FLATILSIVIAAAV
+309 FIATIGSVLISAII
-323 TFLIASIFVKKSP
+323 TFLLSSIFVKKSHS
-336 EEDLENAIEKSKANK
+336 EENLEEAIEKSKSNK
-351 ITNTDDTEKED
+351 SLNSNDTENKE
-362 KESKEDNDIK
+362 KNIISQINEMTLEEALKNNIK
-372 ITEISFEDAVKKLE
+372 IN
-386 IKKIV
+386 KIV

-401 AMGAAVLKRIAKER
+401 AMGATILKKLATEKGI
-415 GLENVAIL
+415 ENITIV

-438 TQKSLTNLAKEKM
+438 TQKSLTALAKEKM

-468 NEIVD
+468 NEVLD
-473 KIKENQK
+473 KIKESK

>member
-18 QPNIAAFIAWGLIT
+18 QPNIGAFIAWGLIT

-39 WFPNEKLNGLV
+39 WFPNETLAKLV
-50 SPILTYLLPILIA
+50 SPMLTYLLPILIA

-78 GAIMAAGVIVGS
+78 GSIMAAGVIVGS

-103 LGAFLIKKLDGL
+103 LGAFLIKKLDE
-115 IVSKI
+115 IISPKI

-126 LVNNFSAGI
+126 LINNFSAGI

-144 LFIIGPI
+144 LYLIGPA
-151 VEAISN
+151 VEMISN
-157 ALSSGVKVLVDLKLL
+157 ALSNGVKILVDLKLL
-172 PLVSILVEPAKVFFL
+172 PLVSIIVEPAKVFFL

-194 VFSPIGIQQVAE
+194 VFSPIGIQQVTE
-206 TGKSIFFTIETN
+206 SGKSIFFTIETN

-228 YTLFGK
+228 YSIFGK
-234 GRSKATAPGA
+234 GNSKATAPGA

-255 IYFPYILMNPILIL
+255 IYFPYILMNPVLII
-269 ALIAGGMSGVLTTLI
+269 ALIIGGMSGVLTTLI
-284 LNGGLIAVPA
+284 LKGGLIAVPA
-294 PGSIIAILAVTPKGG
+294 PGSIIAMLAVTPKGG
-309 FLATILSIVIAAAV
+309 FIATIGSVLISAII
-323 TFLIASIFVKKSP
+323 TFLLSSIFVKKSHS
-336 EEDLENAIEKSKANK
+336 EENLEEAIEKSKSNK
-351 ITNTDDTEKED
+351 SLNSNDTENKE
-362 KESKEDNDIK
+362 KNIISQINEMTLEEALKNNIK
-372 ITEISFEDAVKKLE
+372 IN
-386 IKKIV
+386 KIV

-401 AMGAAVLKRIAKER
+401 AMGATILKKLATEKGI
-415 GLENVAIL
+415 ENITIV

-438 TQKSLTNLAKEKM
+438 TQKSLTALAKEKM

-468 NEIVD
+468 KEVLD
-473 KIKENQK
+473 KIKESK

>member
-18 QPNIAAFIAWGLIT
+18 QPNIGAFIAWGLIT

-39 WFPNEKLNGLV
+39 WFPNEALAKLV
-50 SPILTYLLPILIA
+50 SPMLTYLLPILIA

-78 GAIMAAGVIVGS
+78 GSIMAAGVIVGS

-103 LGAFLIKKLDGL
+103 LGAFLIKKLDE
-115 IVSKI
+115 IISPKI

-126 LVNNFSAGI
+126 LINNFSAGI

-144 LFIIGPI
+144 LYLIGPA
-151 VEAISN
+151 VEMISN
-157 ALSSGVKVLVDLKLL
+157 ALSNGVKILVDLKLL
-172 PLVSILVEPAKVFFL
+172 PLVSIIVEPAKVFFL

-194 VFSPIGIQQVAE
+194 VFSPIGIQQVTEA
-206 TGKSIFFTIETN
+206 GKSIFFTIETN

-228 YTLFGK
+228 YSIFGK
-234 GRSKATAPGA
+234 GNSKATAPGA

-255 IYFPYILMNPILIL
+255 IYFPYILMNPILII
-269 ALIAGGMSGVLTTLI
+269 ALIIGGMSGVLTTLI
-284 LNGGLIAVPA
+284 LKGGLIAVPA
-294 PGSIIAILAVTPKGG
+294 PGSIIAMLAVTPKGG
-309 FLATILSIVIAAAV
+309 FIATIGSVLISAII
-323 TFLIASIFVKKSP
+323 TFLLSSIFVKKSHS
-336 EEDLENAIEKSKANK
+336 EENLEEAIEKSKSNK
-351 ITNTDDTEKED
+351 SLNSNETENKE
-362 KESKEDNDIK
+362 KNIISQINEMTLEEALKNNIK
-372 ITEISFEDAVKKLE
+372 IN
-386 IKKIV
+386 KIV

-401 AMGAAVLKRIAKER
+401 AMGATILKKLATEKGI
-415 GLENVAIL
+415 ENITIV

-438 TQKSLTNLAKEKM
+438 TQKSLTALAKEKM

-468 NEIVD
+468 NEVLD
-473 KIKENQK
+473 KIKESK

>member
-18 QPNIAAFIAWGLIT
+18 QPNIGAFIAWGLIT

-39 WFPNEKLNGLV
+39 WFPNETLAKLV
-50 SPILTYLLPILIA
+50 SPMLTYLLPILIA

-78 GAIMAAGVIVGS
+78 GSIMAAGVIVGS

-103 LGAFLIKKLDGL
+103 LGAFLIKKLDE
-115 IVSKI
+115 IISPKI

-126 LVNNFSAGI
+126 LINNFSAGI

-144 LFIIGPI
+144 LYLIGPA
-151 VEAISN
+151 VEMISN
-157 ALSSGVKVLVDLKLL
+157 ALSNGVKILVDLKLL
-172 PLVSILVEPAKVFFL
+172 PLVSIIVEPAKVFFL

-194 VFSPIGIQQVAE
+194 VFSPIGIQQVTEA
-206 TGKSIFFTIETN
+206 GKSIFFTIETN

-228 YTLFGK
+228 YSIFGK
-234 GRSKATAPGA
+234 GNSKATAPGA

-255 IYFPYILMNPILIL
+255 IYFPYILMNPILII
-269 ALIAGGMSGVLTTLI
+269 ALIIGGMSGVLTTLI
-284 LNGGLIAVPA
+284 LKGGLIAVPA
-294 PGSIIAILAVTPKGG
+294 PGSIIAMLAVTPKGG
-309 FLATILSIVIAAAV
+309 FIATIGSVLISAII
-323 TFLIASIFVKKSP
+323 TFLLSSIFVKKSHS
-336 EEDLENAIEKSKANK
+336 EENLEEAIEKSKSNK
-351 ITNTDDTEKED
+351 SLNSNDTENKE
-362 KESKEDNDIK
+362 KNIISQINEMTSEEALKNNIK
-372 ITEISFEDAVKKLE
+372 IN
-386 IKKIV
+386 KIV

-401 AMGAAVLKRIAKER
+401 AMGATILKKLATEKGI
-415 GLENVAIL
+415 ENITIV
-423 NSAISNLDDSADIII
+423 NSAISNLDNSADIII
-438 TQKSLTNLAKEKM
+438 TQKSLTALAKEKM

-468 NEIVD
+468 KEVLD
-473 KIKENQK
+473 KIKESK

>member
-18 QPNIAAFIAWGLIT
+18 QPNIGAFIAWGLIT

-39 WFPNEKLNGLV
+39 WFPNETLAKLV
-50 SPILTYLLPILIA
+50 SPMLTYLLPILIA

-78 GAIMAAGVIVGS
+78 GSIMAAGVIVGS

-103 LGAFLIKKLDGL
+103 LGAFLIKKLDE
-115 IVSKI
+115 IISPKI

-126 LVNNFSAGI
+126 LINNFSAGI

-144 LFIIGPI
+144 LYLIGPA
-151 VEAISN
+151 VETLSN
-157 ALSSGVKVLVDLKLL
+157 ALSNGVQKLVDLRLL
-172 PLVSILVEPAKVFFL
+172 PLVSIIVEPAKVFFL

-194 VFSPIGIQQVAE
+194 VFSPIGIQQVTEA
-206 TGKSIFFTIETN
+206 GKSIFFTIETN

-228 YTLFGK
+228 YSIFGK
-234 GRSKATAPGA
+234 GGSKATAPGA

-255 IYFPYILMNPILIL
+255 IYFPYILMNPILII
-269 ALIAGGMSGVLTTLI
+269 ALIIGGMSGVLATLI
-284 LNGGLIAVPA
+284 LKGGLIAVPA
-294 PGSIIAILAVTPKGG
+294 PGSIIAMIAVTPKGG
-309 FLATILSIVIAAAV
+309 FVATIGSVLVATVI
-323 TFLIASIFVKKSP
+323 TFLLSSIFVRKSNG
-336 EEDLENAIEKSKANK
+336 EENLEEAIQKSKLNK
-351 ITNTDDTEKED
+351 NLDSKNTKD
-362 KESKEDNDIK
+362 KENNQNEMTLEEALKNNTK
-372 ITEISFEDAVKKLE
+372 IN
-386 IKKIV
+386 KIV

-401 AMGAAVLKRIAKER
+401 AMGATMLKKLANEKGI
-415 GLENVAIL
+415 ENITIV
-423 NSAISNLDDSADIII
+423 NSAISNLDDTADIII
-438 TQKSLTNLAKEKM
+438 TQKSLTILAKEKI

-468 NEIVD
+468 NDILD
-473 KIKENQK
+473 KIKGE